1 MLTLNCIAGCGFVL
15 MQKNIE
21 TNFNIYLKLVQID
34 LQQLTFEHYAQLHMQ
49 A

>member
-1 MLTLNCIAGCGFVL
+1 MLNTAWYCKLYLCSNA
-15 MQKNIE
+15 KNIKR
-21 TNFNIYLKLVQID
+21 TYKIHLKLVQSD

>member
-1 MLTLNCIAGCGFVL
+1 MLNTAWYFWLKLYANA
-15 MQKNIE
+15 KNIE
-21 TNFNIYLKLVQID
+21 KTYNTHLKPVRID